1 MQKTPTLLNFSFS
14 SVRGIRT
21 NFGKSAESFLL
32 EHSLDI
38 LALCGNDLKV
48 SISTIVFSIPE
59 YITFYR
65 NILLSIFSV
74 HMHSLGVYVR
84 ENFPVTSLFSV
95 RLLYVL
101 PTFTIKLG

>member
-32 EHSLDI
+32 ERSLDI
-38 LALCGNDLKV
+38 LALCGNNLKL
-48 SISTIVFSIPE
+48 SISTTVFSIPE

-65 NILLSIFSV
+65 KDFSV
-74 HMHSLGVYVR
+74 HMHNLDVYVR
-84 ENFPVTSLFSV
+84 ESFPVTSLFSV
-95 RLLYVL
+95 CLFLYVL
-101 PTFTIKLG
+101 PTITIKLG